1 MKLTSLIWCGALVG
15 LAGCAGLPSGGPT
28 TSDINKEAVTS
39 GAHRFNIVEVDNRV
53 VDVVMARPRDD
64 LSAAF
69 SGAGKPPSPTIGV
82 GDSISVSIFQS
93 GGVGAGVLSGTM
105 NSAGTATQSI
115 VVPDQVVAADG
126 AISVP
131 YAGRPRVAGRTP
143 LQVQQAIEQLL
154 AETAQ
159 KPQVIV
165 TVTKS
170 VSDKVTVGGDIVNGA
185 RIPLSFRGER
195 ILDVIAAA
203 GGVKTP
209 LYETFVRLSRGGT
222 TVSVSMER
230 LVADPKEN
238 IYVWPDDVITLV
250 RIPQT
255 FVVFGATANNAQLSF
270 NAADVTLAQAIAKA
284 GGLQDVRADPAG
296 VFLFRF
302 EPQPVAAALGVPPS
316 PTADGRSPVLYHV
329 NLQAAD
335 GYFLAGRFP
344 VQNNDI
350 VYVANAASNQ
360 LQKFL
365 TLLGTVTQPVFSGVV
380 VVKTIQ

>member
-1 MKLTSLIWCGALVG
+1 MEPPEPDPPVPEPLVPEPSVLLSLVEPLWLLALPPVG
-15 LAGCAGLPSGGPT
+15 VFEASLQGCSLPV
-28 TSDINKEAVTS
+28 EAVP
-39 GAHRFNIVEVDNRV
+39 V
-53 VDVVMARPRDD
+53 VFLVLLSTQFSSVGMVVVVP
-64 LSAAF
+64 L
-69 SGAGKPPSPTIGV
+69 
-82 GDSISVSIFQS
+82 
-93 GGVGAGVLSGTM
+93 VL
-105 NSAGTATQSI
+105 SI